1 MTLLRADELTVRF
14 DKGDKS
20 VYAVNGVSFKI
31 EAGDVVALVGES
43 GSGKSVTALTIM
55 GLHNKAEARVGGKL
69 EWRRAQL
76 PPPGDPAWRRH
87 RGKDFAMVFQD
98 PGEALNPSMRVVNQV
113 AEAIRAHNDIGR
125 AEARAQAQ
133 SGLDAV
139 GLDKDQWKK
148 YPHELSGGQQQ
159 RVVIAMA
166 VACKPALLIA
176 DEPTTALDVTTQA
189 EIVELIRTVG
199 RDMAI
204 LWITHDLALAATL
217 VDRVLV
223 MYAGRVVEEA
233 PVDRLFAAP
242 AHPYTKALLAA
253 LPSLTS
259 IRGTPLTPIEGSPPE
274 LTAEPMGCAFSARCS
289 YRIDVC
295 ASEVPEV
302 ERRAAGHYVSCHR
315 ADAVEADR

>member
-14 DKGDKS
+14 DKGDES
-20 VYAVNGVSFKI
+20 VYAVNGVSFKV
-31 EAGDVVALVGES
+31 EVGDRVALVGES

-55 GLHNKAEARVGGKL
+55 GLHAKSEARVYGRL
-69 EWRRAQL
+69 EWKRAQL

-98 PGEALNPSMRVVNQV
+98 PGEALNPAMRVVNQV
-113 AEAIRAHNDIGR
+113 AEALRAHNDIGR
-125 AEARAQAQ
+125 AEAKAAGYE
-133 SGLDAV
+133 GLKAV
-139 GLDKDQWKK
+139 GLDEDQGKK
-148 YPHELSGGQQQ
+148 YPHQLSGGQQQ

-189 EIVELIRTVG
+189 EIVELIRTLG

-259 IRGTPLTPIEGSPPE
+259 IRGEPLRPIDGSPPE
-274 LTAEPMGCAFSARCS
+274 LSEEPKGCAFSPRCS
-289 YRIDVC
+289 YSVEPC
-295 ASEVPEV
+295 ATQLPEV
-302 ERRAAGHYVSCHR
+302 ERRAAGHYVRCHR